1 MFWRSVNRLKFTI
14 FHKKSLILL
23 DRIKNSIWGYSTY
36 QVEEDDLQ
44 DEFNYLQKNSYIKV
58 SEDHMTEKLTA
69 VTLLPKGD
77 AVALTKHEKN
87 NFKKKV
93 IQFSVKSLTVVV
105 VPLLITLLGVWVA
118 YKLGD
123 TK

>member
-1 MFWRSVNRLKFTI
+1 M
-14 FHKKSLILL
+14 
-23 DRIKNSIWGYSTY
+23 WGYSIY

-58 SEDHMTEKLTA
+58 SEDHMTEKITA
-69 VTLLPKGD
+69 VTILPKGD